1 MVQTIFMQQMAYPN
15 EKVLLWAVTSEEVKK
30 CVDSGNTPQI
40 VLPSIIRQDKQPIIA
55 VILAQDSHPDRPEK
69 DYTVFPDYVD
79 AIVKQGGYPVFVAYD
94 KVEEQLAAIEPDGIL
109 LVGGNFRL
117 IRAENADY
125 EPRPK
130 TYVAM
135 IGYANRQGLPLFAIC
150 GGAQML
156 AVYFGAKVKVNINDT
171 SERYAGHMQ
180 KPYQISHQVNLAE
193 GSQINGILNKTVLD
207 VNSCHKT
214 AALIDENCKNM
225 SVVGTADDGV
235 TEVVELRN
243 PWNKDFVIGVQWHP
257 ERLARMGDTDS
268 LKLFSAFV
276 KSARNMRE
284 EVRT

>member
-1 MVQTIFMQQMAYPN
+1 MKQLAYPN
-15 EKVLLWAVTSEEVKK
+15 EKVLLWAVTSDEVKQ
-30 CVDSGNTPQI
+30 CVDKGDIPQI
-40 VLPSIIRQDKQPIIA
+40 ILPSIIRRNKQPVIA
-55 VILAQDSHPDRPEK
+55 VILAQDSHPDRTEK

-79 AIVKQGGYPVFVAYD
+79 AIVKQGGYPVFIAYD
-94 KVEEQLAAIEPDGIL
+94 KVEEQLAAVKPDGIL

-117 IRAENADY
+117 IRAENADF

-130 TYVAM
+130 TYITM
-135 IGYANRQGLPLFAIC
+135 IEYAREYRLPLFAIC
-150 GGAQML
+150 GGEQML
-156 AVYFGAKVKVNINDT
+156 SVYFGAKVKVNINDT

-180 KPYQISHQVNLAE
+180 KPYRMSHQVSLVE
-193 GSQINGILNKTVLD
+193 GSQISGILNKTVIE

-276 KSARNMRE
+276 KSARNVKE